1 MCKSIIHKPAQ
12 GPVIGGQTETYSKSL
27 VSLFVV
33 VKEEVPFVSP
43 LPAPWVLSC
52 VLVAVSEVIAP
63 LFPVFIIVKPAFLV
77 GLLTLGNCCADSRF
91 VDLDIQGALVAIGS
105 PGVIVGGLIGI
116 GAPGALTLVIISS

>member
-1 MCKSIIHKPAQ
+1 M
-12 GPVIGGQTETYSKSL
+12 
-27 VSLFVV
+27 
-33 VKEEVPFVSP
+33 VSP

-77 GLLTLGNCCADSRF
+77 GLLTLGNSCADSRF